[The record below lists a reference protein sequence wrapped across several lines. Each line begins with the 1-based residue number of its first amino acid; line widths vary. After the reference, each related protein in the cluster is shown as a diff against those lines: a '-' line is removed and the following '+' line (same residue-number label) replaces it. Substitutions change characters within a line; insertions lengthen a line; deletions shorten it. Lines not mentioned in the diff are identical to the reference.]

1 MITLPRRRPRARSRN
16 RKMALVKWEE
26 KLIEDEKEDDDDI
39 MRSVSFQIHIKMVK
53 VGLHCW

>member
-1 MITLPRRRPRARSRN
+1 
-16 RKMALVKWEE
+16 MALVKREK

-39 MRSVSFQIHIKMVK
+39 MRAGSFQIHIEMVK